1 MKRNEQY
8 TRNELIILCGD
19 IEAAGLDL
27 YDLLSDAEDTQI
39 IEYEIKRINKALRM
53 IRYNKEIIIRKLQDK
68 IEYIDE

>member
-1 MKRNEQY
+1 MKMNEQY

>member
-8 TRNELIILCGD
+8 TRNELNILCAD

-27 YDLLSDAEDTQI
+27 AELISNVDDIQN
-39 IEYEIKRINKALRM
+39 IEYEIKRIHKALRM

-68 IEYIDE
+68 TEYIDE